1 MSFKTEL
8 AMAREDAKLVRARRD
23 QEQARQAEAAHVM
36 ATDPDR
42 YWARYYLTD
51 ELVMQAI
58 RGHGSFAISLPAS
71 AFGSQTEARLDEFRD
86 AGAEVEVTEEKV
98 PTVDGDDTIE
108 VRRVTIR

>member
-8 AMAREDAKLVRARRD
+8 AMAREDAKLVQARR
-23 QEQARQAEAAHVM
+23 EEEHARQAEAAHVM

-58 RGHGSFAISLPAS
+58 RGGGGFVISLPAA
-71 AFGSQTEARLDEFRD
+71 AFGSQTAARLDEFRD
-86 AGAEVEVTEEKV
+86 AGADVEVVESRS
-98 PTVDGDDTIE
+98 PAPDGGDPII
-108 VRRVTIR
+108 VKRVTIR

>member
-8 AMAREDAKLVRARRD
+8 AMAREDAKLVQARRD

-51 ELVMQAI
+51 DLVMQAI
-58 RGHGSFAISLPAS
+58 RGAGSFSISLPAT
-71 AFGSQTEARLDEFRD
+71 AFGSQTAARLDEFRD
-86 AGAEVEVTEEKV
+86 AGADVEVLEAKV
-98 PTVDGDDTIE
+98 PAVDGGGTI
-108 VRRVTIR
+108 VVKRVTIR